1 MPPPIPS
8 QEEMTSR
15 LPPWLGGAILW
26 LVVVLVLAAV
36 ASAVP
41 ARRAVRLAVRDV
53 LAYE

>member
-1 MPPPIPS
+1 MVKLPLVYT
-8 QEEMTSR
+8 TS
-15 LPPWLGGAILW
+15 LAGIAIW